1 MDMGGRKVLETYA
14 RTDDYLKQLWTW
26 LQSQPEYRGRTHLL
40 ITTDHGR
47 GRTIKDWKD
56 HGKDVV
62 GASETWMAFVS
73 PSMSRRGEWSA
84 HPPILNAQAAATLIQ
99 WMGGDWK
106 KFDPNAAPPVQ

>member
-1 MDMGGRKVLETYA
+1 M
-14 RTDDYLKQLWTW
+14 
-26 LQSQPEYRGRTHLL
+26 SQPEYRGRTHLL

-73 PSMSRRGEWSA
+73 PSMSRHGEWST

-106 KFDPNAAPPVQ
+106 KFDPNAAPPVPGS

>member
-1 MDMGGRKVLETYA
+1 
-14 RTDDYLKQLWTW
+14 
-26 LQSQPEYRGRTHLL
+26 
-40 ITTDHGR
+40 
-47 GRTIKDWKD
+47 
-56 HGKDVV
+56 
-62 GASETWMAFVS
+62 MAFVS